1 MSLKMV
7 PAIMYAEF
15 VKITLR
21 QGQHTL
27 DSHRSSSPCE
37 DAAVLVHGPVQV
49 VLHRLLQV
57 TCCNVLRFDGKF
69 GQETEVFRGGFSNAV
84 GTRTD
89 CATTHVREA
98 CKLWYTQH
106 FRNDIVL

>member
-1 MSLKMV
+1 MDKGTELEV
-7 PAIMYAEF
+7 LY
-15 VKITLR
+15 VKDGTLPD
-21 QGQHTL
+21 L
-27 DSHRSSSPCE
+27 
-37 DAAVLVHGPVQV
+37 AAVLVHGPVQV

-69 GQETEVFRGGFSNAV
+69 GQETEVFQRGFSNAV